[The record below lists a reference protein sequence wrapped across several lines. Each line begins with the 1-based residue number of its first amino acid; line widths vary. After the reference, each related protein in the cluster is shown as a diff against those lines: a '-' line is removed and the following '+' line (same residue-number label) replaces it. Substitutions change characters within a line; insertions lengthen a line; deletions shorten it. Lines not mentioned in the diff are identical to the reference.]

1 MKPATQVSSQHQVE
15 AISPSAQAAH
25 LTHTV

>member
-1 MKPATQVSSQHQVE
+1 MEPETQVSSHRQVE
-15 AISPSAQAAH
+15 AISPSVQAAH